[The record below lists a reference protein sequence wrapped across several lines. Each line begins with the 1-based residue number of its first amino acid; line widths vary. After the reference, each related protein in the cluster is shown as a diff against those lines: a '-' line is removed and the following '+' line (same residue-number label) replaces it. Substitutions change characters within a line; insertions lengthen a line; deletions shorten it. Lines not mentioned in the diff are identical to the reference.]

1 MDNNELAFAPAYE
14 LRELLD
20 SRKVSSVELTEMY
33 LGRIEELN
41 PVLNAYLTVCGEEA
55 LESARRADT
64 RIGRRKGKGKR
75 KGGDPL
81 LGIPVSIK
89 DLELTKGIRST
100 MGSLAYR
107 NYVPK
112 MDSITSER
120 VRSAGAVILGK
131 TNTPEFGLLGTTENR
146 LGDACRNPWNI
157 DRTSGG
163 SSGGAA
169 AALVAGLCALATGSD
184 GGGSIRI
191 PSSFCGVYGIKP
203 SLGRVAKYGGVG
215 NAAPNFTSQSGP
227 MARNVR
233 DAATLLQALSGYD
246 SRDIGAMR
254 EEPPDFVASMDEGIE
269 GLKVAWSA
277 DLGYAAVD
285 PEVASIAY
293 KGAKVFEELG
303 CEVEEPTVSL
313 QHPIEYFMT
322 IFSTGAY
329 VSYKELYQNKRQLLT
344 SYVRGNMALGEATTG
359 EDFVKAMYAYQRL
372 RSQADD
378 VMEEYDL
385 LLTPTMSVPAF
396 PIGQFPREIAGQ
408 KVDPRLGYMP
418 YTPVFNLTGQPAA
431 SVPCGFTEDGMP
443 IGLHIVGRR
452 GEETTVLRASAAFE
466 AARPWADLRPAVC

>member
-1 MDNNELAFAPAYE
+1 MNSGELAFAPAYE
-14 LRELLD
+14 LRGLLD
-20 SRKVSSVELTEMY
+20 SREVSSVELTEMF

-41 PVLNAYLTVCGEEA
+41 PILNAFLTVCGEEA
-55 LESARRADT
+55 VASARQADE
-64 RIGRRKGKGKR
+64 RIGRGD
-75 KGGDPL
+75 GGGPL

-89 DLELTKGIRST
+89 DLEVTKGIRST

-107 NYVPK
+107 DYVPK
-112 MDSITSER
+112 IDSITSER
-120 VRSAGAVILGK
+120 VRRSGAVILGK

-146 LGDACRNPWNI
+146 LGDACRNPWNT

-169 AALVAGLCALATGSD
+169 AALVAGLCTLATGSD

-191 PSSFCGVYGIKP
+191 PASFCGVYGIKP
-203 SLGRVAKYGGVG
+203 TLGRVAKYGGVG
-215 NAAPNFTSQSGP
+215 NASPNFTSQSGP
-227 MARNVR
+227 LARNVR
-233 DAATLLQALSGYD
+233 DAATLLQALAGYD
-246 SRDIGAMR
+246 SRDMTAMR
-254 EEPPDFVASMDEGIE
+254 EEPPDFVAAVAQRLE
-269 GLKVAWSA
+269 GLRVAWSV

-285 PEVASIAY
+285 AEVARIAAE
-293 KGAKVFEELG
+293 GARVFEDLG
-303 CEVEEPTVSL
+303 CVVEEPQISL

-329 VSYKELYQNKRQLLT
+329 VSYKDLYEQKRGLLT
-344 SYVRGNMALGEATTG
+344 NYVRGNLALGESTTG
-359 EDFVKAMYAYQRL
+359 EEFVKAMLAYQRV

-378 VMEEYDL
+378 IMEEYDL

-396 PIGQFPREIAGQ
+396 QVGQFPRVIDGQ
-408 KVDPRLGYMP
+408 SVDPRLGYMP

-452 GEETTVLRASAAFE
+452 GEEETVLRASAAFE
-466 AARPWADLRPAVC
+466 EAKPWAHLRPPVC

>member
-1 MDNNELAFAPAYE
+1 MNSGELAFAPGYE
-14 LRELLD
+14 LRRLLD
-20 SRKVSSVELTEMY
+20 SREVSSVELTEMF

-41 PVLNAYLTVCGEEA
+41 PILNAYLTVCGEEA
-55 LESARRADT
+55 VASARLADD
-64 RIGRRKGKGKR
+64 RIGR
-75 KGGDPL
+75 GDEGEPL

-89 DLELTKGIRST
+89 DLEVTKGIRST

-107 NYVPK
+107 DYVPK
-112 MDSITSER
+112 IDSITSER
-120 VRSAGAVILGK
+120 VRRSGAVILGK

-146 LGDACRNPWNI
+146 LGDACRNPWNT

-163 SSGGAA
+163 SSGGAT
-169 AALVAGLCALATGSD
+169 AALVAGLCTLATGSD

-191 PSSFCGVYGIKP
+191 PASFCGVYGIKP
-203 SLGRVAKYGGVG
+203 TLGRVAKYGGVG
-215 NAAPNFTSQSGP
+215 NASPNFTSQSGP

-233 DAATLLQALSGYD
+233 DAATLLQALAGYD
-246 SRDIGAMR
+246 SRDMTAMR
-254 EEPPDFVASMDEGIE
+254 EEPPDFVAAVGQSVE
-269 GLKVAWSA
+269 GLRVAWSV

-285 PEVASIAY
+285 AEVARIAAE
-293 KGAKVFEELG
+293 GARVFEELG
-303 CEVEEPTVSL
+303 CVVEEPQISL

-329 VSYKELYQNKRQLLT
+329 VSYKELYEQKRGLLT
-344 SYVRGNMALGEATTG
+344 NYVRGNLSLGESTTG
-359 EDFVKAMYAYQRL
+359 EEFVKAMLAYQRV

-378 VMEEYDL
+378 IMEEYDL

-396 PIGQFPREIAGQ
+396 QVGQFPRVIDGQ
-408 KVDPRLGYMP
+408 AVDPRLGYMP

-452 GEETTVLRASAAFE
+452 GEEETVLRASAAFE
-466 AARPWADLRPAVC
+466 EARPWAHLRPPVC

>member
-1 MDNNELAFAPAYE
+1 MNSGELAFAPGYE
-14 LRELLD
+14 LRRLLD
-20 SRKVSSVELTEMY
+20 SREVSSVELTEMF

-41 PVLNAYLTVCGEEA
+41 PILNAYLTVCGEEA
-55 LESARRADT
+55 VASARLADE
-64 RIGRRKGKGKR
+64 RIGRGD
-75 KGGDPL
+75 GGEPL

-89 DLELTKGIRST
+89 DLEVTKGIRST

-107 NYVPK
+107 DYVPEI
-112 MDSITSER
+112 DSITSER
-120 VRSAGAVILGK
+120 VRRSGAVILGK

-146 LGDACRNPWNI
+146 LGDACRNPWNT

-169 AALVAGLCALATGSD
+169 AALVAGLCTLATGSD

-191 PSSFCGVYGIKP
+191 PASFCGVYGIKP
-203 SLGRVAKYGGVG
+203 TLGRVAKYGGVG
-215 NAAPNFTSQSGP
+215 NASPNFTSQSGP
-227 MARNVR
+227 LARNVR
-233 DAATLLQALSGYD
+233 DAATLLQALAGYD
-246 SRDIGAMR
+246 SRDMTAMR
-254 EEPPDFVASMDEGIE
+254 EEPPDFVAAVGQGVE
-269 GLKVAWSA
+269 GLRVAWSV

-285 PEVASIAY
+285 AEVARIAAE
-293 KGAKVFEELG
+293 GARVFEELG
-303 CEVEEPTVSL
+303 CVVEEPQISL

-329 VSYKELYQNKRQLLT
+329 VSYKDLYEQQRGLLT
-344 SYVRGNMALGEATTG
+344 NYVRGNLALGESTTG
-359 EDFVKAMYAYQRL
+359 EEFVKAMLAYQRL

-378 VMEEYDL
+378 IMEEYDL

-396 PIGQFPREIAGQ
+396 RVGQFPRVIEGRA
-408 KVDPRLGYMP
+408 VDPRLGYMP

-452 GEETTVLRASAAFE
+452 GEEETVLRASTAFE
-466 AARPWADLRPAVC
+466 VARPWSHLRPPVC

>member
-1 MDNNELAFAPAYE
+1 MDSGELAFAPAYE

-20 SRKVSSVELTEMY
+20 LREVSSVELTEMF
-33 LGRIEELN
+33 LGRIDELN
-41 PVLNAYLTVCGEEA
+41 PVLNAYLTVSGEEA
-55 LESARRADT
+55 MESARRADK
-64 RIGRRKGKGKR
+64 RIG
-75 KGGDPL
+75 GGEEIPPL

-107 NYVPK
+107 DYVPEI
-112 MDSITSER
+112 DSLTSER
-120 VRSAGAVILGK
+120 VRKSGAVILGK

-169 AALVAGLCALATGSD
+169 AALVSGLCALATGSD

-191 PSSFCGVYGIKP
+191 PASFCGVYGIKP
-203 SLGRVAKYGGVG
+203 TLGRVAKFGGVG

-233 DAATLLQALSGYD
+233 DVATLLQALAGYD
-246 SRDIGAMR
+246 SRDINAMR
-254 EEPPDFVASMDEGIE
+254 EKPPNFSEGLDKGVE
-269 GLKVAWSA
+269 GLKVAWSV

-293 KGAKVFEELG
+293 AGARVFEELG
-303 CEVEEPTVSL
+303 CEVEEPQISL

-329 VSYKELYQNKRQLLT
+329 VSYRELYENQRDLLT
-344 SYVRGNMALGEATTG
+344 SYVKGNMALGESTTG
-359 EDFVKAMYAYQRL
+359 VDFVKAMLAYQRL
-372 RSQADD
+372 KSQADD

-396 PIGQFPREIAGQ
+396 GIGQHPRVIGGQ
-408 KVDPRLGYMP
+408 SVDPRLGYMP

-443 IGLHIVGRR
+443 IGLHIVGRT
-452 GEETTVLRASAAFE
+452 GDEATVLRASAAFE
-466 AARPWADLRPAVC
+466 EALPWAHLRPPVC

>member
-1 MDNNELAFAPAYE
+1 MNSGELAFAPGYQ
-14 LRELLD
+14 LRGLLD
-20 SRKVSSVELTEMY
+20 SREVSSVELTEMF

-41 PVLNAYLTVCGEEA
+41 PILNAFLTVCGEEA
-55 LESARRADT
+55 VASARQADE
-64 RIGRRKGKGKR
+64 RIGR
-75 KGGDPL
+75 GDGVGPL

-89 DLELTKGIRST
+89 DLEVTKGIRST

-107 NYVPK
+107 DYVPK
-112 MDSITSER
+112 IDSITSER
-120 VRSAGAVILGK
+120 VRRSGAVILGK

-146 LGDACRNPWNI
+146 LGDACRNPWNT

-169 AALVAGLCALATGSD
+169 AALVSGLCTLATGSD

-191 PSSFCGVYGIKP
+191 PASFCGVYGIKP
-203 SLGRVAKYGGVG
+203 TLGRVAKYGGVG
-215 NAAPNFTSQSGP
+215 NASPNFTSQSGP
-227 MARNVR
+227 LARNVR
-233 DAATLLQALSGYD
+233 DAATLLQALAGYD
-246 SRDIGAMR
+246 SRDMTAMR
-254 EEPPDFVASMDEGIE
+254 EEPPDFVAAVAQSLE
-269 GLKVAWSA
+269 GLRVAWSV

-285 PEVASIAY
+285 AEVARIAAE
-293 KGAKVFEELG
+293 GARVFEDLG
-303 CEVEEPTVSL
+303 CVVEEPQISL

-329 VSYKELYQNKRQLLT
+329 VSYKDLYEQKRGLLT
-344 SYVRGNMALGEATTG
+344 NYVRGNLALGESTTG
-359 EDFVKAMYAYQRL
+359 EEFVKAMLAYQRV

-378 VMEEYDL
+378 IMEEYDL

-396 PIGQFPREIAGQ
+396 QVGQFPRVIDGQ
-408 KVDPRLGYMP
+408 SVDPRLGYMP

-452 GEETTVLRASAAFE
+452 GEEKTVLRASAAFE
-466 AARPWADLRPAVC
+466 EARPWAHLRPPVC

>member
-1 MDNNELAFAPAYE
+1 M
-14 LRELLD
+14 
-20 SRKVSSVELTEMY
+20 
-33 LGRIEELN
+33 
-41 PVLNAYLTVCGEEA
+41 
-55 LESARRADT
+55 
-64 RIGRRKGKGKR
+64 
-75 KGGDPL
+75 
-81 LGIPVSIK
+81 
-89 DLELTKGIRST
+89 TKGIRST

-107 NYVPK
+107 NYVPEI
-112 MDSITSER
+112 DSLTSER
-120 VRSAGAVILGK
+120 VRKSGAVILGK

-169 AALVAGLCALATGSD
+169 AALVSGLCAVATGSD

-191 PSSFCGVYGIKP
+191 PASFCGVYGIKP
-203 SLGRVAKYGGVG
+203 TLGRVAKFGGVG

-233 DAATLLQALSGYD
+233 DAATLLQALAGYD
-246 SRDIGAMR
+246 SRDINAMR
-254 EEPPDFVASMDEGIE
+254 EKPPNFSKGLDEGVE

-285 PEVASIAY
+285 PEVARIAY
-293 KGAKVFEELG
+293 EGAQVFEELG
-303 CEVEEPTVSL
+303 CEVAEPQISL

-329 VSYKELYQNKRQLLT
+329 VSYRELYENQRDLLT
-344 SYVRGNMALGEATTG
+344 SYVRGNMALGESVTG
-359 EDFVKAMYAYQRL
+359 VDFVKAMLDYQRL
-372 RSQADD
+372 KSRTDD

-396 PIGQFPREIAGQ
+396 EIGQHPREIDGQ
-408 KVDPRLGYMP
+408 PVDPRLGYMP

-452 GEETTVLRASAAFE
+452 GDEATVLRASAAFE
-466 AARPWADLRPAVC
+466 EARPWAHLRPPVC

>member
-1 MDNNELAFAPAYE
+1 MNSGELAFAPGYE
-14 LRELLD
+14 LRRLLD
-20 SRKVSSVELTEMY
+20 SREVSSVELTEMF

-41 PVLNAYLTVCGEEA
+41 PILNAFLTVCGEEA
-55 LESARRADT
+55 VASARQADE
-64 RIGRRKGKGKR
+64 RIGRGD
-75 KGGDPL
+75 GGGPL

-89 DLELTKGIRST
+89 DLEVTKGIRST

-107 NYVPK
+107 DYVPK
-112 MDSITSER
+112 IDSITSER
-120 VRSAGAVILGK
+120 VRRSGAVILGK

-146 LGDACRNPWNI
+146 LGDACRNPWNT

-169 AALVAGLCALATGSD
+169 AALVSGLCTLATGSD

-191 PSSFCGVYGIKP
+191 PASFCGVYGIKP
-203 SLGRVAKYGGVG
+203 TLGRVAKYGGVG
-215 NAAPNFTSQSGP
+215 NASPNFTSQSGP
-227 MARNVR
+227 LARNVR
-233 DAATLLQALSGYD
+233 DAATLLQALAGYD
-246 SRDIGAMR
+246 SRDMTAMR
-254 EEPPDFVASMDEGIE
+254 EEPPDFVAAVAQSLE
-269 GLKVAWSA
+269 GLRVAWSV

-285 PEVASIAY
+285 AEVARIAAE
-293 KGAKVFEELG
+293 GARVFEELG
-303 CEVEEPTVSL
+303 CVVEEPQISL

-329 VSYKELYQNKRQLLT
+329 VSYKDLYEQKRGLLT
-344 SYVRGNMALGEATTG
+344 NYVRGNLALGESTTG
-359 EDFVKAMYAYQRL
+359 EEFVKAMLAYQRV

-378 VMEEYDL
+378 IMEEYDL

-396 PIGQFPREIAGQ
+396 QVGQFPRVIDGQ
-408 KVDPRLGYMP
+408 SVDPRLGYMP

-452 GEETTVLRASAAFE
+452 GEEETVLRASAAFE
-466 AARPWADLRPAVC
+466 EARPWAHLRPPVC

>member
-1 MDNNELAFAPAYE
+1 MNSGELAFAPGYE
-14 LRELLD
+14 LRGLLD
-20 SRKVSSVELTEMY
+20 SREVSSVELTEMF

-41 PVLNAYLTVCGEEA
+41 PILNAFLTVCGEEA
-55 LESARRADT
+55 VASARLADE
-64 RIGRRKGKGKR
+64 RIGR
-75 KGGDPL
+75 GDGVGPL

-89 DLELTKGIRST
+89 DLEVTKGIRST

-107 NYVPK
+107 DYVPK
-112 MDSITSER
+112 IDSITSER
-120 VRSAGAVILGK
+120 VRRSGAVILGK

-146 LGDACRNPWNI
+146 LGDACRNPWNT

-169 AALVAGLCALATGSD
+169 AALVAGLCTLATGSD

-191 PSSFCGVYGIKP
+191 PASFCGVYGIKP
-203 SLGRVAKYGGVG
+203 TLGRVAKYGGVG
-215 NAAPNFTSQSGP
+215 NASPNFTSQSGP
-227 MARNVR
+227 LARNVR
-233 DAATLLQALSGYD
+233 DAATLLQALAGYD
-246 SRDIGAMR
+246 SRDMTAMR
-254 EEPPDFVASMDEGIE
+254 EEPPDFVAAVAQSLE
-269 GLKVAWSA
+269 GLRVAWSV

-285 PEVASIAY
+285 AEVARIAAE
-293 KGAKVFEELG
+293 GARVFEDLG
-303 CEVEEPTVSL
+303 CVVEEPQISL

-329 VSYKELYQNKRQLLT
+329 VSYKDLYEQKRGLLT
-344 SYVRGNMALGEATTG
+344 NYVRGNLALGESTTG
-359 EDFVKAMYAYQRL
+359 EEFVKAMLAYQRV

-378 VMEEYDL
+378 IMEEYDL

-396 PIGQFPREIAGQ
+396 QVGQFPRVIDGQ
-408 KVDPRLGYMP
+408 SVDPRLGYMP

-452 GEETTVLRASAAFE
+452 GEEETVLRASAAFE
-466 AARPWADLRPAVC
+466 EARPWAHLRPPVC

>member
-1 MDNNELAFAPAYE
+1 MNSGELAFAPGYE
-14 LRELLD
+14 LRRLLD
-20 SRKVSSVELTEMY
+20 SREVSSVELTEMF

-41 PVLNAYLTVCGEEA
+41 PILNAFLTVCGEEA
-55 LESARRADT
+55 VASARLADE
-64 RIGRRKGKGKR
+64 RIGR
-75 KGGDPL
+75 GDGVGPL

-89 DLELTKGIRST
+89 DLEVTKGIRST

-107 NYVPK
+107 DYVPK
-112 MDSITSER
+112 IDSITSER
-120 VRSAGAVILGK
+120 VRRSGAVILGK

-146 LGDACRNPWNI
+146 LGDACRNPWNT

-169 AALVAGLCALATGSD
+169 AALVSGLCTLATGSD

-191 PSSFCGVYGIKP
+191 PASFCGVYGIKP
-203 SLGRVAKYGGVG
+203 TLGRVAKYGGVG
-215 NAAPNFTSQSGP
+215 NASPNFTSQSGP
-227 MARNVR
+227 LARNVR
-233 DAATLLQALSGYD
+233 DSATLLQALAGYD
-246 SRDIGAMR
+246 SRDMTAMR
-254 EEPPDFVASMDEGIE
+254 EEPPDFVAAVGQGVE
-269 GLKVAWSA
+269 GLRVAWSV

-285 PEVASIAY
+285 AEVARIAAG
-293 KGAKVFEELG
+293 GARVFEELG
-303 CEVEEPTVSL
+303 CVVEEPQISL

-329 VSYKELYQNKRQLLT
+329 VSYKDLYEQKRGLLT
-344 SYVRGNMALGEATTG
+344 NYVRGNLALGESTTG
-359 EDFVKAMYAYQRL
+359 EEFVKAMLAYQRV

-378 VMEEYDL
+378 IMEEYDL

-396 PIGQFPREIAGQ
+396 QVGQFPRVIDGQ
-408 KVDPRLGYMP
+408 SVDPRLGYMP

-452 GEETTVLRASAAFE
+452 GEEETVLRASAAFE
-466 AARPWADLRPAVC
+466 EARPWAHLRPPVC

>member
-1 MDNNELAFAPAYE
+1 MNSGELAFAPGYE
-14 LRELLD
+14 LRRLLD
-20 SRKVSSVELTEMY
+20 SREVSSVELTEMF

-41 PVLNAYLTVCGEEA
+41 PILNAFLTVCGEEA
-55 LESARRADT
+55 VASARQADE
-64 RIGRRKGKGKR
+64 RIGRGD
-75 KGGDPL
+75 GGEPL

-89 DLELTKGIRST
+89 DLEVTKGIRST

-107 NYVPK
+107 DYVPK
-112 MDSITSER
+112 IDSITSER
-120 VRSAGAVILGK
+120 VRRSGAVILGK

-146 LGDACRNPWNI
+146 LGDACRNPWNT

-169 AALVAGLCALATGSD
+169 AALVSGLCTLATGSD

-191 PSSFCGVYGIKP
+191 PASFCGVYGIKP
-203 SLGRVAKYGGVG
+203 TLGRVAKYGGVG
-215 NAAPNFTSQSGP
+215 NASPNFTSQSGP
-227 MARNVR
+227 LARNVR
-233 DAATLLQALSGYD
+233 DAATLLQALAGYD
-246 SRDIGAMR
+246 SRDMTAMR
-254 EEPPDFVASMDEGIE
+254 EEPPDFVAAVAQSLE
-269 GLKVAWSA
+269 GLRVAWSV

-285 PEVASIAY
+285 AEVARIAAE
-293 KGAKVFEELG
+293 GARVFEDLG
-303 CEVEEPTVSL
+303 CVVEEPQISL

-329 VSYKELYQNKRQLLT
+329 VSYKDLYEQKRGLLT
-344 SYVRGNMALGEATTG
+344 NYVRGNLALGESTTG
-359 EDFVKAMYAYQRL
+359 EEFVKAMLAYQRV

-378 VMEEYDL
+378 IMEEYDL

-396 PIGQFPREIAGQ
+396 QVGQFPRVIDGQ
-408 KVDPRLGYMP
+408 SVDPRLGYMP

-452 GEETTVLRASAAFE
+452 GEEETVLRASAAFE
-466 AARPWADLRPAVC
+466 EARPWAHLRPPVC

>member
-1 MDNNELAFAPAYE
+1 MDSNELAFAPAYE

-20 SRKVSSVELTEMY
+20 SREVSSVELTEMF

-41 PVLNAYLTVCGEEA
+41 PVLNAYLTVSGDEA
-55 LESARRADT
+55 MESAKRADK
-64 RIGRRKGKGKR
+64 RIGRGKKVP
-75 KGGDPL
+75 PL

-107 NYVPK
+107 DYVPEI
-112 MDSITSER
+112 DSLTSER
-120 VRSAGAVILGK
+120 VRKSGAVILGK

-169 AALVAGLCALATGSD
+169 AALVSGLCAVATGSD

-191 PSSFCGVYGIKP
+191 PASFCGVYGIKP
-203 SLGRVAKYGGVG
+203 TLGRVAKFGGVG

-233 DAATLLQALSGYD
+233 DAATLLQALAGYD
-246 SRDIGAMR
+246 SRDINAMR
-254 EEPPDFVASMDEGIE
+254 EKPPNFSKGLDDGVE
-269 GLKVAWSA
+269 GLKVAWSV

-285 PEVASIAY
+285 PEVARIAY
-293 KGAKVFEELG
+293 EGAQVFEELG
-303 CEVEEPTVSL
+303 CEVEEPQISL

-322 IFSTGAY
+322 IFSTGAF
-329 VSYKELYQNKRQLLT
+329 VSYRELWENQRDLLT
-344 SYVRGNMALGEATTG
+344 SYVRGNMALGESVTG
-359 EDFVKAMYAYQRL
+359 VDFVKAMLDYQRL
-372 RSQADD
+372 GSQTDD

-396 PIGQFPREIAGQ
+396 EIGQHPREIDG
-408 KVDPRLGYMP
+408 KSVDPRLGYMP

-452 GEETTVLRASAAFE
+452 GDEATVLRASAAFE
-466 AARPWADLRPAVC
+466 EARPWAHLRPPVY

>member
-1 MDNNELAFAPAYE
+1 MNSGELAFAPAYE
-14 LRELLD
+14 LRGLLD
-20 SRKVSSVELTEMY
+20 SREVSSVELTEMF

-41 PVLNAYLTVCGEEA
+41 PILNAFLTVCGEEA
-55 LESARRADT
+55 VASARLADE
-64 RIGRRKGKGKR
+64 RIGR
-75 KGGDPL
+75 GDGVGPL

-89 DLELTKGIRST
+89 DLEVTKGIRST

-107 NYVPK
+107 DYVPK
-112 MDSITSER
+112 IDSITSER
-120 VRSAGAVILGK
+120 VRRSGAVILGK

-146 LGDACRNPWNI
+146 LGDACRNPWNT

-169 AALVAGLCALATGSD
+169 AALVSGLCTLATGSD

-191 PSSFCGVYGIKP
+191 PASFCGVYGIKP
-203 SLGRVAKYGGVG
+203 TLGRVAKYGGVG
-215 NAAPNFTSQSGP
+215 NASPNFTSQSGP
-227 MARNVR
+227 LARNVR
-233 DAATLLQALSGYD
+233 DAATLLQALAGYD
-246 SRDIGAMR
+246 SRDMTAMR
-254 EEPPDFVASMDEGIE
+254 EEPPDFVAAVGQSVE
-269 GLKVAWSA
+269 GLRVAWSV

-285 PEVASIAY
+285 AEVARIAAE
-293 KGAKVFEELG
+293 GARVFEDLG
-303 CEVEEPTVSL
+303 CVVEEPQISL

-329 VSYKELYQNKRQLLT
+329 VSYKDLYEQKRGLLT
-344 SYVRGNMALGEATTG
+344 NYVRGNLALGESTTG
-359 EDFVKAMYAYQRL
+359 EEFVKAMLAYQRV

-378 VMEEYDL
+378 IMEEYDL

-396 PIGQFPREIAGQ
+396 QVGQFPRVIDGQ
-408 KVDPRLGYMP
+408 SVDPRLGYMP

-452 GEETTVLRASAAFE
+452 GEEETVLRASAAFE
-466 AARPWADLRPAVC
+466 EAKPWAHLRPPVC

>member
-1 MDNNELAFAPAYE
+1 MNSGELAFAPGYE
-14 LRELLD
+14 LRRLLD
-20 SRKVSSVELTEMY
+20 SREVSSVELTEMF

-41 PVLNAYLTVCGEEA
+41 PILNAFLTVCGEEA
-55 LESARRADT
+55 VASARQADE
-64 RIGRRKGKGKR
+64 RIGRGD
-75 KGGDPL
+75 GGGPL

-89 DLELTKGIRST
+89 DLEVTKGIRST

-107 NYVPK
+107 DYVPK
-112 MDSITSER
+112 IDSITSER
-120 VRSAGAVILGK
+120 VRRSGAVILGK

-146 LGDACRNPWNI
+146 LGDACRNPWNT

-169 AALVAGLCALATGSD
+169 AALVSGLCTLATGSD

-191 PSSFCGVYGIKP
+191 PASFCGVYGIKP
-203 SLGRVAKYGGVG
+203 TLGRVAKYGGVG
-215 NAAPNFTSQSGP
+215 NASPNFTSQSGP
-227 MARNVR
+227 LARNVR
-233 DAATLLQALSGYD
+233 DAATLLQALAGYD
-246 SRDIGAMR
+246 SRDMTAMR
-254 EEPPDFVASMDEGIE
+254 EEPPDFVAAVAQSLE
-269 GLKVAWSA
+269 GLRVAWSV

-285 PEVASIAY
+285 AEVARIAAE
-293 KGAKVFEELG
+293 GARVFEDLG
-303 CEVEEPTVSL
+303 CVVEEPQISL

-329 VSYKELYQNKRQLLT
+329 VSYKDLYEQKRGLLT
-344 SYVRGNMALGEATTG
+344 NYVRGNLALGESTTG
-359 EDFVKAMYAYQRL
+359 EEFVKAMLAYQRV

-378 VMEEYDL
+378 IMEEYDL

-396 PIGQFPREIAGQ
+396 QVGQFPRVIDGQ
-408 KVDPRLGYMP
+408 SVDPRLGYMP

-452 GEETTVLRASAAFE
+452 GEEETVLRASAAFE
-466 AARPWADLRPAVC
+466 EARPWAHLRPPVC

>member
-1 MDNNELAFAPAYE
+1 MDSSELAFAPAYE
-14 LRELLD
+14 LRKLLD
-20 SRKVSSVELTEMY
+20 SREVSSVELTEMF
-33 LGRIEELN
+33 LRRIEELN
-41 PVLNAYLTVCGEEA
+41 PVLNAYLTVSSEEA
-55 LESARRADT
+55 MESAKRADK
-64 RIGRRKGKGKR
+64 RIGRGKKVP
-75 KGGDPL
+75 PL

-107 NYVPK
+107 DYVPEI
-112 MDSITSER
+112 DSLTSER
-120 VRSAGAVILGK
+120 VRKSGAVILGK

-157 DRTSGG
+157 DLTSGG

-169 AALVAGLCALATGSD
+169 AALVSGLCALATGSD

-191 PSSFCGVYGIKP
+191 PASFCGVYGIKP
-203 SLGRVAKYGGVG
+203 TLGRVAKFGGVG
-215 NAAPNFTSQSGP
+215 NAAPNFTSTSGP

-233 DAATLLQALSGYD
+233 DAATLLQALAGYD
-246 SRDIGAMR
+246 SRDINAMR
-254 EEPPDFVASMDEGIE
+254 EKPPNFSAGLEKWVE
-269 GLKVAWSA
+269 GLKVAWSV

-285 PEVASIAY
+285 PEVARIAY
-293 KGAKVFEELG
+293 AGALIFEELG
-303 CEVEEPTVSL
+303 CEVEEPKISL

-329 VSYKELYQNKRQLLT
+329 VSYRALYENQRDLLT
-344 SYVRGNMALGEATTG
+344 SYVRGNMALGKSTTG
-359 EDFVKAMYAYQRL
+359 VDFVKAMLDYQRL
-372 RSQADD
+372 KSQSDD

-396 PIGQFPREIAGQ
+396 EIGQHPREIDGQ
-408 KVDPRLGYMP
+408 SVDPRLGYMP

-452 GEETTVLRASAAFE
+452 GDEATVLRASAAFE
-466 AARPWADLRPAVC
+466 EARPWAHLRPSVC

>member
-1 MDNNELAFAPAYE
+1 MNSGELAFAPGYE
-14 LRELLD
+14 LRRLLD
-20 SRKVSSVELTEMY
+20 SREVSSVELTEMF

-41 PVLNAYLTVCGEEA
+41 PILNAYLTVCGEEA
-55 LESARRADT
+55 VASARLADE
-64 RIGRRKGKGKR
+64 RIGRGD
-75 KGGDPL
+75 GGEPL

-89 DLELTKGIRST
+89 DLEVTKGIRST

-107 NYVPK
+107 DYVPK
-112 MDSITSER
+112 IDSITSER
-120 VRSAGAVILGK
+120 VRRSGAVILGK

-146 LGDACRNPWNI
+146 LGDACRNPWNT

-169 AALVAGLCALATGSD
+169 SALVAGLCTLATGSD

-191 PSSFCGVYGIKP
+191 PASFCGVYGIKP
-203 SLGRVAKYGGVG
+203 TLGRVAKYGGVG

-227 MARNVR
+227 LARNVR
-233 DAATLLQALSGYD
+233 DAATLLQALAGYD
-246 SRDIGAMR
+246 SRDMTAMR
-254 EEPPDFVASMDEGIE
+254 EEPPDFVAAVGQGVE
-269 GLKVAWSA
+269 GLRVAWSV

-285 PEVASIAY
+285 AEVARIAAE
-293 KGAKVFEELG
+293 GARVFEELG
-303 CEVEEPTVSL
+303 CVVEEPQISL

-329 VSYKELYQNKRQLLT
+329 LSYKGLYEQKRGILT
-344 SYVRGNMALGEATTG
+344 NYVRGNLALGESTTG
-359 EDFVKAMYAYQRL
+359 ADYATAMLAYQRL
-372 RSQADD
+372 QSQADD
-378 VMEEYDL
+378 VMEGYDL

-396 PIGQFPREIAGQ
+396 QVGQFPRVIDGQ
-408 KVDPRLGYMP
+408 QVDPRLGYMP

-452 GEETTVLRASAAFE
+452 GEEETVLRASAAFE
-466 AARPWADLRPAVC
+466 EARPWAHLRPPVC

>member
-1 MDNNELAFAPAYE
+1 MNSGELAFAPAYE
-14 LRELLD
+14 LRGLLD
-20 SRKVSSVELTEMY
+20 SREVSSVELTEMF

-41 PVLNAYLTVCGEEA
+41 PILNAFLTVCGEEA
-55 LESARRADT
+55 VASARLADE
-64 RIGRRKGKGKR
+64 RIGRGD
-75 KGGDPL
+75 GGGPL

-89 DLELTKGIRST
+89 DLEVTKGIRST

-107 NYVPK
+107 DYVPK
-112 MDSITSER
+112 IDSITSER
-120 VRSAGAVILGK
+120 VRRSGAVILGK

-146 LGDACRNPWNI
+146 LGDACRNPWNT

-169 AALVAGLCALATGSD
+169 AALVAGLCTLATGSD

-191 PSSFCGVYGIKP
+191 PASFCGVYGIKP
-203 SLGRVAKYGGVG
+203 TLGRVAKYGGVG
-215 NAAPNFTSQSGP
+215 NASPNFTSQSGP
-227 MARNVR
+227 LARNVR
-233 DAATLLQALSGYD
+233 DAATLLQALAGYD
-246 SRDIGAMR
+246 SRDMTAMR
-254 EEPPDFVASMDEGIE
+254 EEPPDFVAAVAQSLE
-269 GLKVAWSA
+269 GLRVAWSV

-285 PEVASIAY
+285 AEVARIAAE
-293 KGAKVFEELG
+293 GARVFEDLG
-303 CEVEEPTVSL
+303 CVVEEPQISL

-329 VSYKELYQNKRQLLT
+329 VSYKDLYEQKRGLLT
-344 SYVRGNMALGEATTG
+344 NYVRGNLALGESTTG
-359 EDFVKAMYAYQRL
+359 EEFVKAMLAYQRV

-378 VMEEYDL
+378 IMEEYDL

-396 PIGQFPREIAGQ
+396 QVGQFPRVIDGQ
-408 KVDPRLGYMP
+408 SVDPRLGYMP

-452 GEETTVLRASAAFE
+452 GEEETVLRASAAFE
-466 AARPWADLRPAVC
+466 EARPWAHLRPPVC

>member
-1 MDNNELAFAPAYE
+1 MDSGELAFAPAYE

-20 SRKVSSVELTEMY
+20 SREVSSEELTEMF

-41 PVLNAYLTVCGEEA
+41 PVLNAYLTVSGEEA
-55 LESARRADT
+55 MESAKRADK
-64 RIGRRKGKGKR
+64 RIGRGKKVP
-75 KGGDPL
+75 PL

-89 DLELTKGIRST
+89 DLELTKGLRST

-107 NYVPK
+107 DYVPEI
-112 MDSITSER
+112 DSLTSER
-120 VRSAGAVILGK
+120 VRKSGAVILGK

-169 AALVAGLCALATGSD
+169 AALVSGLCAVATGSD

-191 PSSFCGVYGIKP
+191 PASFCGVYGIKP
-203 SLGRVAKYGGVG
+203 TLGRVAKFGGVG
-215 NAAPNFTSQSGP
+215 NAAPNFTSTSGP

-246 SRDIGAMR
+246 SRDINAMR
-254 EEPPDFVASMDEGIE
+254 EKPPNFSAGLDKGVE
-269 GLKVAWSA
+269 GLKVAWSV

-285 PEVASIAY
+285 PEVARIAY
-293 KGAKVFEELG
+293 AGAQVFEELG
-303 CEVEEPTVSL
+303 CEVEEPKISL

-329 VSYKELYQNKRQLLT
+329 VSYRELYENQRDLLT
-344 SYVRGNMALGEATTG
+344 SYVRGNMALGESVTG
-359 EDFVKAMYAYQRL
+359 VDFVKAMLDYQRL
-372 RSQADD
+372 KSQSDD

-396 PIGQFPREIAGQ
+396 EIGQHPRVIDGQ
-408 KVDPRLGYMP
+408 SVDPRLGYMP

-452 GEETTVLRASAAFE
+452 GDEATVLRASAAFE
-466 AARPWADLRPAVC
+466 EARPWAHLRPPVC

>member
-1 MDNNELAFAPAYE
+1 MSSGELAFAPAYE

-20 SRKVSSVELTEMY
+20 SRKVSSVELTEMF

-55 LESARRADT
+55 VEAARRADK
-64 RIGRRKGKGKR
+64 RIGRRKGKSKS
-75 KGGDPL
+75 KLDSPL

-100 MGSLAYR
+100 MGSLAFR
-107 NYVPK
+107 NYVPEI
-112 MDSITSER
+112 DSITSER
-120 VRSAGAVILGK
+120 VRHSGAVILGK

-169 AALVAGLCALATGSD
+169 AALGGGLCALATGSD

-191 PSSFCGVYGIKP
+191 PASFCGVYGIKP
-203 SLGRVAKYGGVG
+203 TLGRVAKFGGVG
-215 NAAPNFTSQSGP
+215 NASPNFTSQSGP

-233 DAATLLQALSGYD
+233 DAATFLQELAGYD
-246 SRDIGAMR
+246 SRDVNAMR
-254 EEPPDFVASMDEGIE
+254 EEPPDFAAGLDEGVK
-269 GLKVAWSA
+269 GLKVAWSV

-285 PEVASIAY
+285 PEVARIARE
-293 KGAKVFEELG
+293 GARVFEELG
-303 CEVEEPTVSL
+303 CEVEEPTISL

-329 VSYKELYQNKRQLLT
+329 VSYKELWEKQRLLLT
-344 SYVRGNMALGEATTG
+344 SYVRGNMALGESVTG
-359 EDFVKAMYAYQRL
+359 EEFVKAMYAYQRL

-378 VMEEYDL
+378 VMQDYDL

-396 PIGQFPREIAGQ
+396 RVGQHPRVIGGQ
-408 KVDPRLGYMP
+408 SVDPRLGYMP

-452 GEETTVLRASAAFE
+452 GDEATVLRASAAFE
-466 AARPWADLRPAVC
+466 AARPWVGLRPPVC

>member
-1 MDNNELAFAPAYE
+1 MNSGELAFAPGYQ
-14 LRELLD
+14 LRGLLD
-20 SRKVSSVELTEMY
+20 SREVSSVELTEMF

-41 PVLNAYLTVCGEEA
+41 PILNAFLTVCGEEA
-55 LESARRADT
+55 VASARQADE
-64 RIGRRKGKGKR
+64 RIGRGD
-75 KGGDPL
+75 GGEPL

-89 DLELTKGIRST
+89 DLEVTKGIRST

-107 NYVPK
+107 DYVPK
-112 MDSITSER
+112 IDSITSER
-120 VRSAGAVILGK
+120 VRRSGAVILGK

-146 LGDACRNPWNI
+146 LGDACRNPWNT

-169 AALVAGLCALATGSD
+169 AALVSGLCTLATGSD

-191 PSSFCGVYGIKP
+191 PASFCGVYGIKP
-203 SLGRVAKYGGVG
+203 TLGRVAKYGGVG
-215 NAAPNFTSQSGP
+215 NASPNFTSQSGP
-227 MARNVR
+227 LARNVR
-233 DAATLLQALSGYD
+233 DAATLLQALAGYD
-246 SRDIGAMR
+246 SRDMTAMR
-254 EEPPDFVASMDEGIE
+254 EEPPDFVAAVGQGVE
-269 GLKVAWSA
+269 GLRVAWSV

-285 PEVASIAY
+285 AEVARIAAE
-293 KGAKVFEELG
+293 GARVFEDLG
-303 CEVEEPTVSL
+303 CVVEEPQISL

-329 VSYKELYQNKRQLLT
+329 VSYKDLYEQKRGLLT
-344 SYVRGNMALGEATTG
+344 NYVRGNLALGESTTG
-359 EDFVKAMYAYQRL
+359 EEFVKAMLAYQRV

-378 VMEEYDL
+378 IMEEYDL

-396 PIGQFPREIAGQ
+396 QVGQFPRVIDGQ
-408 KVDPRLGYMP
+408 SVDPRLGYMP

-452 GEETTVLRASAAFE
+452 GEEETVLRASAAFE
-466 AARPWADLRPAVC
+466 EARPWAHLRPPVC

>member
-1 MDNNELAFAPAYE
+1 MNSGELAFAPGYE
-14 LRELLD
+14 LRRLLD
-20 SRKVSSVELTEMY
+20 SREVSSVELTEMF

-41 PVLNAYLTVCGEEA
+41 PILNAFLTVCGEEA
-55 LESARRADT
+55 VASARQADE
-64 RIGRRKGKGKR
+64 RIGRGD
-75 KGGDPL
+75 GGGPL

-89 DLELTKGIRST
+89 DLEVTKGIRST

-107 NYVPK
+107 DYVPK
-112 MDSITSER
+112 IDSITSER
-120 VRSAGAVILGK
+120 VRRSGAVILGK

-146 LGDACRNPWNI
+146 LGDACRNPWNT

-169 AALVAGLCALATGSD
+169 AALVAGLCTLATGSD

-191 PSSFCGVYGIKP
+191 PASFCGVYGIKP
-203 SLGRVAKYGGVG
+203 TLGRVAKYGGVG
-215 NAAPNFTSQSGP
+215 NASPNFTSQSGP
-227 MARNVR
+227 LARNVR
-233 DAATLLQALSGYD
+233 DAATLLQALAGYD
-246 SRDIGAMR
+246 SRDMTAMR
-254 EEPPDFVASMDEGIE
+254 EEPPDFVAAVAQSLE
-269 GLKVAWSA
+269 GLRVAWSV

-285 PEVASIAY
+285 AEVARIAAE
-293 KGAKVFEELG
+293 GARVFEDLG
-303 CEVEEPTVSL
+303 CVVEEPQISL

-329 VSYKELYQNKRQLLT
+329 VSYKDLYEQKRGLLT
-344 SYVRGNMALGEATTG
+344 NYVRGNLALGESTTG
-359 EDFVKAMYAYQRL
+359 EEFVKAMLAYQRV

-378 VMEEYDL
+378 IMEEYDL

-396 PIGQFPREIAGQ
+396 QVGQFPRVIDGQ
-408 KVDPRLGYMP
+408 SVDPRLGYMP

-452 GEETTVLRASAAFE
+452 GEEETVLRASAAFE
-466 AARPWADLRPAVC
+466 EARPWAHLRPPVC